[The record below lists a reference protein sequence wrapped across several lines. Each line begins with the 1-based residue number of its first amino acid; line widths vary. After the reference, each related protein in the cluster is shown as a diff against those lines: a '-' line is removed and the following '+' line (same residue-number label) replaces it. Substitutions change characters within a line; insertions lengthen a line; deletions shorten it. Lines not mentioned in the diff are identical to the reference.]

1 LIAAV
6 AGPATVPTYS
16 KKPAAPGIGK
26 GTRVQL
32 LN

>member
-6 AGPATVPTYS
+6 ASPAVPPTYS
-16 KKPAAPGIGK
+16 KKPAAPETGK
-26 GTRVQL
+26 GTRVKL